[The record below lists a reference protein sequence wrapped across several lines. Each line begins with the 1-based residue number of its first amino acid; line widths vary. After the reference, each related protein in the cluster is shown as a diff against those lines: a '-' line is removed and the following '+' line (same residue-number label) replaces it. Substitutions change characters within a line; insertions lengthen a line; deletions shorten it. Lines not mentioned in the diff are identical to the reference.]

1 MLLDDKVLLP
11 EPGTKF
17 RAFSL
22 PFYLNAKSL
31 NFAVAFFKQ
40 APELPKDPKG
50 LPFIR

>member
-11 EPGTKF
+11 QPGSKF

-31 NFAVAFFKQ
+31 NFAVAFFKK
-40 APELPKDPKG
+40 APELTKYPKE
-50 LPFIR
+50 LPFIK